1 MIKLYLDYSNFR
13 LSRNVLL
20 EGDANERKK
29 LGAFLVPS
37 VMINGR
43 RFSVYYILK

>member
-1 MIKLYLDYSNFR
+1 MHKLYLDYSNFR
-13 LSRNVLL
+13 LSRNILL

-43 RFSVYYILK
+43 RFSVGKIII